1 MSKNNSLHTSSSLR
15 KYNRC
20 PRLWYYYHKALVEPP
35 YPMTENRNIAFGS
48 CYHQC
53 IEVVMLNK
61 LNGTTIDWKDKLAT
75 YEESIQKMVTIMV
88 EASLEYDDFIE
99 QVQPIAAEQ
108 ELFSTYKGVNIGGKI
123 DCIGEYQNNL
133 WVIDYKTS
141 SRNVYEKRYR
151 LEPQMNIYH
160 YLAHRKGYKVKGAI
174 VYHVRVPTLKQ
185 KIKET
190 YEEFQERVKSDILQ
204 QTLFPDSRRTSY
216 FNVLKYEKNRE
227 TVIEA
232 MEDIC
237 ATVDMIEQEEVWE
250 KLGELK
256 QDGVPYR
263 RNTTACFD
271 FMKACEFYD
280 VCSGDIKEETL
291 TKAESG
297 HPELEMTKL

>member
-1 MSKNNSLHTSSSLR
+1 
-15 KYNRC
+15 
-20 PRLWYYYHKALVEPP
+20 
-35 YPMTENRNIAFGS
+35 MTENRNIAIGS
-48 CYHQC
+48 CFHQC
-53 IEVVMLNK
+53 VEVVMLNK
-61 LNGTTIDWKDKLAT
+61 LNGTNMEWRDKLAT
-75 YEESIQKMVTIMV
+75 YEESIQKIVAIMV
-88 EASLEYDDFIE
+88 ESALEYDDFVE
-99 QVQPIAAEQ
+99 QVKPIAAEQ

-160 YLAHRKGYKVKGAI
+160 YLAHRKGHKVKGAI

-185 KIKET
+185 KAKET
-190 YEEFQERVKSDILQ
+190 DDEFHQRVKADMLQ

-216 FNVLKYEKNRE
+216 FNVLKYEKSRE
-227 TVIEA
+227 NVIES

-237 ATVDMIEQEEVWE
+237 ATVDMIEQEEVWDNDS
-250 KLGELK
+250 GN
-256 QDGVPYR
+256 GSVAYR

>member
-1 MSKNNSLHTSSSLR
+1 MNENNSLHTSSSLR

-35 YPMTENRNIAFGS
+35 YPMTENKNIAFGS
-48 CYHQC
+48 CFHQC
-53 IEVVMLNK
+53 VEVIMLNK
-61 LNGTTIDWKDKLAT
+61 LHNTNMNWKDKLVT
-75 YEESIQKMVTIMV
+75 YDINIQKMVTIVV
-88 EASLEYDDFIE
+88 EAALEFDDFINN
-99 QVQPIAAEQ
+99 VTPIAAEE

-160 YLAHRKGYKVKGAI
+160 YLAHRKGYKVNGAI
-174 VYHVRVPTLKQ
+174 VYHVRVPALKQ

-190 YEEFQERVKSDILQ
+190 DEEFHERVKEDMLQ
-204 QTLFPDSRRTSY
+204 QTLFPNSRRTSY
-216 FNVLKYEKNRE
+216 FNVLKYEKKRE

-237 ATVDMIEQEEVWE
+237 ATVDMIEQED
-250 KLGELK
+250 ELYK
-256 QDGVPYR
+256 SEGGVAYR

-280 VCSGDIKEETL
+280 VCSGEIKEEYL
-291 TKAESG
+291 VKAESA
-297 HPELEMTKL
+297 HPELEMTKT